1 MSVVISHLFWWFLH
15 VCYENL
21 GLDLITELH
30 TVHKLA
36 EICLSLIFSFLGGSW
51 FWLLIFH
58 LFVCYT
64 EFKMQNFIYVFF
76 PQIIAAVLY
85 VQIFKLYK
93 TQKFFK
99 KHFFYLN
106 CFVTQNI
113 NYFFNFSLLLIKKT
127 PDKFPRSCG
136 IDLLLSLLPTGA
148 GFLLMPVTAL
158 CPTFGVCTDALV
170 LRATTGAKSPL
181 QAGSQ
186 SSFKGLWGDGAAK
199 QSRPLF
205 FCKMQY
211 SVFGVFLLFVN
222 SLLFVSREILIF
234 LKTNIQFWT

>member
-1 MSVVISHLFWWFLH
+1 MH

-36 EICLSLIFSFLGGSW
+36 EICLLLIFSFLGGSW

-58 LFVCYT
+58 LVVCYT
-64 EFKMQNFIYVFF
+64 ELKMQNFLYVFF
-76 PQIIAAVLY
+76 PQVIAAVY

-106 CFVTQNI
+106 CFVTSNI

-127 PDKFPRSCG
+127 ADKFPRPCG
-136 IDLLLSLLPTGA
+136 IDLLLTAADWSRLPPDA
-148 GFLLMPVTAL
+148 GH
-158 CPTFGVCTDALV
+158 
-170 LRATTGAKSPL
+170 
-181 QAGSQ
+181 
-186 SSFKGLWGDGAAK
+186 SSVPSIWGLHL
-199 QSRPLF
+199 P
-205 FCKMQY
+205 
-211 SVFGVFLLFVN
+211 
-222 SLLFVSREILIF
+222 
-234 LKTNIQFWT
+234 